1 MHDSDK
7 PHPKRP
13 TKRRKLTRRQL
24 FAGAGVVLAGIGI
37 DAFFIEPNWLEINY
51 LKIPI
56 KNLPKSFEGYRIAL
70 ASDIHWPE
78 MIDPEFVKR
87 IGQEI
92 QKGKPNLLCIPGDVC
107 DESAGYIPNL
117 KGVLDTWTA
126 PDGTFATLGNHDWW
140 LDGPGVKKE
149 IRDRTHLQLIDND
162 RTFIERDGEAIVL
175 AGVGDLYED
184 TIDSEKALG
193 GLDPNMPRILLSH
206 NPDVAH
212 DMPGDYRVDLQLSG
226 HTHGGQIALPDWAP
240 VVPSQYGQ
248 TFRHGLVQG
257 RKNLVY
263 VTRGVARWG
272 IHARFCARPEVTF
285 IDLVSA
291 DA

>member
-1 MHDSDK
+1 MQEPAK
-7 PHPKRP
+7 PHNKRP
-13 TKRRKLTRRQL
+13 LTKRAITRRN
-24 FAGAGVVLAGIGI
+24 FFKGAGVLLGAVSI
-37 DAFFIEPNWLEINY
+37 DAFLIEPNWLEINY
-51 LKIPI
+51 LKVPI

-78 MIDPEFVKR
+78 MIDPEFLKR
-87 IGQEI
+87 VGQEI
-92 QKGKPNLLCIPGDVC
+92 QLGKPNLLCIPGDIC
-107 DESAGYIPNL
+107 DESAGYIPNM
-117 KGVLDTWTA
+117 KGVLENWTA

-162 RTFIERDGEAIVL
+162 RTFIERDGEAIVI

-193 GLDPNMPRILLSH
+193 GLDPKMPRILLSH

-226 HTHGGQIALPDWAP
+226 HTHGGQIALPGWAP
-240 VVPSQYGQ
+240 VVPSKYGQ
-248 TFRHGLVQG
+248 TFKHGLVQG

-263 VTRGVARWG
+263 VTRGLARWG
-272 IHARFCARPEVTF
+272 VHARFCARPEVTF
-285 IDLVSA
+285 IDLVSV